1 MASHFARALRG
12 TRWPAAAAVAASAAV
27 PSTPL
32 TRPAAPANCDVAP
45 APDTGTWRQHA
56 RITCFGEAMIRYI
69 PDPEHSEGAS
79 QFTSRWLRGAGG
91 AELNIT
97 VALSRLGW
105 GGRAQWVSVVP
116 SGVLGDDFMQLL
128 SQAYPDGKGE
138 DNLRLVRREEGDVGI
153 YHVWPRE
160 HRLSYQR
167 HHSIFALMDP
177 AWFGEQFWTKTLSE
191 PPSPG
196 EPMPKVSVLHMTG
209 ITPQITSN
217 THKAWWKALKA
228 ARLLKEGGMPLV
240 VTLDINH
247 RPALG
252 SWEDL
257 WLMVEPHIGTLD
269 LLVLSI
275 GDLVN
280 IGKQLNVSEAVSVAS
295 ADIPKGLEEGAR
307 ELDRCLQR
315 GLKAVQQRLGHRTN
329 LAVTCKLRDP
339 SASTDGPPLQLRWSM
354 VCPKNGEPISTM
366 ATHVLQRPVEEI
378 GGGDSWLS
386 GFIDGLVGLPEAAAE
401 APKWSEATWRAAL
414 QRGDMLA
421 ALKQQV
427 VGDFSNVEASQLEE
441 ALTSHKVLG
450 GTQVL

>member
-1 MASHFARALRG
+1 
-12 TRWPAAAAVAASAAV
+12 
-27 PSTPL
+27 
-32 TRPAAPANCDVAP
+32 
-45 APDTGTWRQHA
+45 
-56 RITCFGEAMIRYI
+56 MIRYI
-69 PDPEHSEGAS
+69 PDPEHTAGPSPS
-79 QFTSRWLRGAGG
+79 TSCWLRGGGG

-116 SGVLGDDFMQLL
+116 SGILGDDFMQLL
-128 SQAYPDGKGE
+128 GRAYPDGKGE
-138 DNLRLVRREEGDVGI
+138 ENLRLVRREEGDVGI
-153 YHVWPRE
+153 YHVWPKE
-160 HRLSYQR
+160 HRLAYTR
-167 HHSIFALMDP
+167 HHSVFALMDP
-177 AWFGEQFWTKTLSE
+177 NWFGEQFWTKILSE
-191 PPSPG
+191 PPGPDQ
-196 EPMPKVSVLHMTG
+196 PLPTVSVLHVTG
-209 ITPQITSN
+209 ITPQITAN
-217 THKAWWKALKA
+217 AHKAWWKALKA

-240 VTLDINH
+240 VSLDINH

-280 IGKQLNVSEAVSVAS
+280 IGKQLNVSEAVAVAS
-295 ADIPKGLEEGAR
+295 ADIPKGLEAGAR

-329 LAVTCKLRDP
+329 LVVTCKVRDP
-339 SASTDGPPLQLRWSM
+339 VASKEEPPLQLRWSM
-354 VCPKNGEPISTM
+354 VCPKHGDPISTLE
-366 ATHVLQRPVEEI
+366 THVLQRPVEEI

-386 GFIDGLVGLPEAAAE
+386 GFIDGLVGLPEAAGQ
-401 APKWSEATWRAAL
+401 APNWSEAAWRAAL

-427 VGDFSNVEASQLEE
+427 LGDFCDVELSQLEH
-441 ALTSHKVLG
+441 ALASHKVLG
-450 GTQVL
+450 GTQIF